1 MPLPLHARLTLR
13 STAVFSLLFGFLL
26 GPPLRAQSSASWA
39 VGAGNWS
46 TGTNWD
52 CQCVPSGNVI
62 VYLNNGNVTLDMS
75 VSVNSLLG
83 SGTLNMSGTSLTAS
97 QTGLGVSIGTLQM
110 DNGASMSAP
119 GVLVGTLVMTDS
131 SISAPVSVT
140 SSASLSNS
148 QLDSLGLEGQLNA
161 SNSIIN
167 GGSGLGTT
175 SLVLTQQ
182 SSITQS
188 TVTGGLNIELGGT
201 LAVDQNS
208 VMNFPVDSSGL
219 TIGFGSMTVQGGS
232 QLNLNFGLLTMSSP
246 QGASSLML
254 DGAGTAL
261 NLSDNG
267 IDLMGFGNAT
277 LTVQNHASI
286 NSQGDTEMLV
296 GSPIPGL
303 GFGGTSDVVVKGGGT
318 VSVGTVRVT
327 GTFGIPSELDV
338 SDSGSQVT
346 ITNGLEVSG
355 GTVIIEKQA
364 TLSADLIGIG
374 SLDAQDEGAVIV
386 DTGGKL
392 TLDGSSSSQNLAV
405 GSTGRGTLTIQNGGS
420 GSGIQS
426 LVIGDQPGSFGT
438 MTITGAGNGGVGS
451 SWENAGTLYVGYAGT
466 GTLNVN
472 NLGELKTVGVPTG
485 GGNLS
490 AVIAALEG
498 STGTATVNGGT
509 WTLGGLLQVGA
520 SGTGTLTIATDL
532 GGATSDSSLVQSLDT
547 VIGVA
552 DGATGTVTV
561 SGDRAKWD
569 NAGNLTVGSSG
580 KGSLTISNRGQVND
594 VNAVIA
600 AEQPSTAPPFGAAS
614 SVTVT
619 GDGSQWNNSGTLTV
633 GINGNAGLTVSNGG
647 RVTDTDGTIGSGI
660 SGESSVTVTGLDS
673 LWQNSGQL
681 LVGVGG
687 KGTLTVT
694 DQGEVVAGSA
704 VIGSGGFEGSIDA
717 ATGGKLNVNGA
728 LSVGDV
734 GTGTVTVEN
743 GGQVQSGN
751 GQIGA
756 SAGQGTVNVVGP
768 GSSWQVG
775 GGAGTVA
782 VGSSSAVGTLY
793 VQQGGEVAA
802 GQVVVNPTG
811 TLNAQGGLI
820 TGDVV
825 NNGGMVTPGDA
836 TGTMSITGNYIQ
848 HSGTLLMEIDG
859 VGAGEFDQLDVSGLA
874 EFDGGII
881 GIVFGN
887 GFQPTDGESF
897 DLILATLGLT
907 DRGVSVDVQGLADGL
922 QFAYAFGP
930 NGFGISF
937 ESAVTP
943 PPPPTQTPEPPTM
956 FLLVSGLA
964 AVLGPR
970 LKSPRKNFLT

>member
-1 MPLPLHARLTLR
+1 MSLPRHARFSLR
-13 STAVFSLLFGFLL
+13 VTAVFSLLFGLHL

-62 VYLNNGNVTLDMS
+62 AYLNNGDVTLDIS

-83 SGTLNMSGTSLTAS
+83 TGTLNMSGTSLTAS
-97 QTGLGVSIGTLQM
+97 PAGLGVSLGTLQM
-110 DNGASMSAP
+110 DNGASMNAP
-119 GVLVGTLVMTDS
+119 GVLVVTLVMADS
-131 SISAPVSVT
+131 SISAPVSVNN
-140 SSASLSNS
+140 SASLSNS
-148 QLDSLGLEGQLNA
+148 QLDSLGLEGQLTA

-182 SSITQS
+182 SSITHS

-208 VMNFPVDSSGL
+208 VINIPVDTSGV
-219 TIGFGSMTVQGGS
+219 TIGSGSMTLQGAS

-246 QGASSLML
+246 QGASSLTL
-254 DGAGTAL
+254 DGAGTAI
-261 NLSDNG
+261 NLSNNG
-267 IDLMGFGNAT
+267 IDLLGFGSAT

-286 NSQGDTEMLV
+286 NSQGDTELLV

-303 GFGGTSDVVVKGGGT
+303 GFGGTSNVVVKEGGT
-318 VSVGTVRVT
+318 VSLGTVRVT
-327 GTFGIPSELDV
+327 GTFGIPSTLDV
-338 SDSGSQVT
+338 TDSGSQVT

-355 GTVIIEKQA
+355 GTVIIENQA
-364 TLSADLIGIG
+364 NLSADLIGIG
-374 SLDAQDEGAVIV
+374 SLDVTDEGAVIV

-472 NLGELKTVGVPTG
+472 NLGELKADGVPPG
-485 GGNLS
+485 GGNLA
-490 AVIAALEG
+490 AVIGVLGG
-498 STGTATVNGGT
+498 STGTAIVNGGT
-509 WTLGGLLQVGA
+509 WTLGGSLQVGA
-520 SGTGTLTIATDL
+520 SGNGTLTIATDL
-532 GGATSDSSLVQSLDT
+532 QGAASSSSLVQSLDT
-547 VIGVA
+547 VVGVE
-552 DGATGTVTV
+552 DGSTGTVTV
-561 SGDRAKWD
+561 SGDGAKWE

-594 VNAVIA
+594 ANAVIA

-619 GDGSQWNNSGTLTV
+619 GDGSQWNNSGNLTI
-633 GINGNAGLTVSNGG
+633 GINGNAGLTISDGG
-647 RVTDTDGTIGSGI
+647 HVTDTDGTIGSGI
-660 SGESSVTVTGLDS
+660 SGESNVTVTNFNS

-687 KGTLTVT
+687 KGTLTISN
-694 DQGEVVAGSA
+694 QGEVAAGSA
-704 VIGSGGFEGSIDA
+704 VVGSGGLEGSIDVT
-717 ATGGKLNVNGA
+717 TGGNLNVNGA

-743 GGQVQSGN
+743 GGQVRSGN
-751 GQIGA
+751 GQIGG
-756 SAGQGTVNVVGP
+756 SAGQGTVNVIGP

-782 VGSSSAVGTLY
+782 VGSSSAAGALY

-802 GQVVVNPTG
+802 GQVIVNPTG

-836 TGTMSITGNYIQ
+836 TGTMTITGNYIQ

-859 VGAGEFDQLDVSGLA
+859 ASAGEFDQLDVSGLA
-874 EFDGGII
+874 EFDGGVID
-881 GIVFGN
+881 IVFGN
-887 GFQPTDGESF
+887 GFQPTDGDSF
-897 DLILATLGLT
+897 DLILAALGLT
-907 DRGVSVDVQGLADGL
+907 DAGVTVDVQGLADGL
-922 QFAYAFGP
+922 RFAYAFGP
-930 NGFGISF
+930 NGLGVSF
-937 ESAVTP
+937 EGLA
-943 PPPPTQTPEPPTM
+943 PPPPTQTPEPPSM

-964 AVLGPR
+964 AVLGSR
-970 LKSPRKNFLT
+970 LKLSRKNLRT